1 MKKQDLLRIYLD
13 GEGKPVAKI
22 SDMQKAVI
30 SAAGLSERS
39 IAKGDFKPMN
49 ILLAIIAQILAD
61 DTSGELEKQFQKN
74 LVQSVSAIREN
85 RRKAYR
91 P

>member
-13 GEGKPVAKI
+13 GDGKPVAKI

-30 SAAGLSERS
+30 SAAGLSERAL
-39 IAKGDFKPMN
+39 AKGDFQPMN
-49 ILLAIIAQILAD
+49 ILLAITAQILAD
-61 DTSGELEKQFQKN
+61 DDSGVLEKQFQKN
-74 LVQSVSAIREN
+74 LLQTVSAIREN
-85 RRKAYR
+85 KKKVHH